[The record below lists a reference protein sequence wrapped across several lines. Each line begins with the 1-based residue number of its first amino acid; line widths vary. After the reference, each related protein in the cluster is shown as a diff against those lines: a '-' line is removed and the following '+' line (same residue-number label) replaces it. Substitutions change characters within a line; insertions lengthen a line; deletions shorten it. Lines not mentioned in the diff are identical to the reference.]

1 MLARICGIGFVG
13 LIVTKTI
20 KPDGIPDEDRAWYMR
35 DARHVTY
42 LTPKSALTFA

>member
-1 MLARICGIGFVG
+1 MDFVG
-13 LIVTKTI
+13 LISAKAV
-20 KPDGIPDEDRAWYMR
+20 KPDGMRDGDRTWRTR